1 MFPTASACCCKKKC
15 RLALC
20 NPLLISVAVT
30 IALLVTARI
39 DYDVYYEGAKY
50 LSYLLTPATV
60 CLAVP
65 LYEKLALLRQNYKAI
80 FAGIFAG
87 VVTTLCSVLMM
98 SRLFHLSHEEYVT
111 LLPKSITTA
120 IGMGVSEE
128 LGGYVT
134 LTVAM
139 IIITGIFGNVTA
151 VAVCRLFH
159 ITDPIAKGVGIGS
172 AAHALGT
179 AKSHRAWRGRGRN
192 ERPVDRC
199 GGTLRSPA
207 RRCSQTSCEGR
218 GRRFCAVQAFCDAKS
233 WRRWNSLPPSILITL
248 RVSRLRRRNQSPRQ
262 VARDK

>member
-1 MFPTASACCCKKKC
+1 MTFFEQSVFFGVSVSLVSYGLGALLQKKC

-20 NPLLISVAVT
+20 NPLFISVAVT

-87 VVTTLCSVLMM
+87 VVTTLCSVLVM

-120 IGMGVSEE
+120 IE
-128 LGGYVT
+128 LGEVEGAMSGLSIVVAGL
-134 LTVAM
+134 LTVIGAS
-139 IIITGIFGNVTA
+139 IFAN
-151 VAVCRLFH
+151 FM
-159 ITDPIAKGVGIGS
+159 
-172 AAHALGT
+172 
-179 AKSHRAWRGRGRN
+179 
-192 ERPVDRC
+192 
-199 GGTLRSPA
+199 
-207 RRCSQTSCEGR
+207 
-218 GRRFCAVQAFCDAKS
+218 
-233 WRRWNSLPPSILITL
+233 
-248 RVSRLRRRNQSPRQ
+248 
-262 VARDK
+262 